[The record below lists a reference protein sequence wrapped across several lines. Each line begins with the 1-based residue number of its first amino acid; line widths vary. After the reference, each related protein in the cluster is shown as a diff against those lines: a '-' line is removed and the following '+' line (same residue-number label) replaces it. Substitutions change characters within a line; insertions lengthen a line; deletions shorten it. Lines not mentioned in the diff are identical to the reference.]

1 MIKFL
6 FWLIVFAILWEIGF
20 LPFILAIAGA
30 GIMFVGSMMISL
42 AGAF

>member
-6 FWLIVFAILWEIGF
+6 FWLVVFGILWEIGF
-20 LPFILAIAGA
+20 LPFILSLAGA
-30 GIMFVGSMMISL
+30 AVIFVGSMMMSL